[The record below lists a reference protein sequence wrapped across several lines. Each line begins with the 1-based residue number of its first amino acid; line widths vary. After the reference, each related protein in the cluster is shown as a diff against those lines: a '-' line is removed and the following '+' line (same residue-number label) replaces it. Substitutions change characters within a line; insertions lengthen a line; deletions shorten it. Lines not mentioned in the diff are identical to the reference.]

1 MESPTLQPESPM
13 EQEDMSFPCMGCG
26 EILEEGKAF
35 ELSGQRWHIDCFRCS
50 TCNTLLDSDA
60 HLLLL
65 GDGSLICSNCT
76 YSCNSCGN
84 KIEDLAIL
92 TGDQAF
98 CAQCFRCRNCKRK
111 IENLR
116 YARTSQGIFCM
127 DCHESLMQRRRKKK
141 AVAQAKRPGTSGM
154 KLDKSLPSLPPSM
167 EETRSID
174 ETPSETGY
182 VEAATEAL
190 PGSKDS
196 MGRSETAAQGMTPH
210 SSILQAETDL
220 VAQDDLIL
228 PSSTYRSSRHLAA
241 QQRHSV
247 ADSGNGGGEFL
258 IPLAFD
264 PNEGQRNN
272 RRQSHIIQEAPRD
285 YFSNGRSGE
294 SSVRASRDGY
304 EPTGRPSTDTSSAH
318 IAYQERNWDRTN
330 DTEAARRELEGTNGS
345 ELKKPFSDLS
355 KFGKAESSRSS
366 PSDLHP
372 ALRETSAFSGGSSPD
387 STHPETNE
395 AHFLIQPIHHT
406 PLMTCASFMSWDRR
420 ILHGVRPHSIH
431 RCTHPSGGDS
441 LESKLHPIPRKEVG
455 SSPSSSTYASPI
467 LPDAAADNPKANVTS
482 GNASLS
488 EPSRPLDNA
497 GSPSLPQPRYTSSDF
512 SQDEDLARLIGGGDV
527 DSFLRMRSGSNSST
541 KPQDSAVK
549 SPRTSKVLN
558 VTVSQSP
565 TNGNTVDTDL
575 VASPLTTSSQSE
587 EMSRLRSEL
596 RKERKRIAE
605 MEHALRA
612 QADVKQVNTELS
624 EKRSTMVVLDA
635 RKEIVMRELS
645 VLTDHIEAEKRGAAG
660 GPLDLGKL
668 SNHVLRELA
677 ESMHNLKESYSP
689 QIEEL
694 IQKRNDL
701 TEELSNLDRM
711 KQKAFQEF
719 EQLSSKNAQL
729 AELNNQLVHQIQELY
744 KSNQDN
750 NRGANGL
757 GISHTKDKS
766 INSLEALKPTVSELA
781 ASVSTAHI
789 SEDGEPATATV
800 VPGPQVVS
808 IRKGQPRKFN
818 WKKGGQNVAKGV
830 KGLRGALMG
839 ESEASLPRSQTQ
851 DPSRQGFGFFGNQRK
866 QGGKLSH
873 ADSVSAL
880 AEPTGLFGTDLEAR
894 MENEKSII
902 PYIVTRCI
910 QEVELRGM
918 DMEGIY
924 RKSGAASLV
933 QVIRDEFEKTPF
945 DYDLS
950 DPDLDIHAVTSTL
963 KQYFRKLPNPLI
975 TYDVYETIIDS
986 QEMEHA
992 ARVDFMIHQLSQLPR
1007 VHRDVLEFLMFHL
1020 KRVIE
1025 RQEENLMTS
1034 QNIAVVFAPTLM
1046 RPESL
1051 AREMTDVQKKNE
1063 VLKFLVEHTRRS
1075 SWAYNTTSNR
1085 ALLLIYFCVFAFI
1098 LFRVVPISN

>member
-387 STHPETNE
+387 STHPRDERSTLLDT
-395 AHFLIQPIHHT
+395 AH
-406 PLMTCASFMSWDRR
+406 SS
-420 ILHGVRPHSIH
+420 
-431 RCTHPSGGDS
+431 HPSNDLREFHELGSADSARGPPPFNPSMHPPKRGGFFG
-441 LESKLHPIPRKEVG
+441 EQTPPHPKKG
-455 SSPSSSTYASPI
+455 
-467 LPDAAADNPKANVTS
+467 

-1063 VLKFLVEHTRRS
+1063 VLKFLVEHTQEIFMGLQH
-1075 SWAYNTTSNR
+1075 YQ
-1085 ALLLIYFCVFAFI
+1085 
-1098 LFRVVPISN
+1098 